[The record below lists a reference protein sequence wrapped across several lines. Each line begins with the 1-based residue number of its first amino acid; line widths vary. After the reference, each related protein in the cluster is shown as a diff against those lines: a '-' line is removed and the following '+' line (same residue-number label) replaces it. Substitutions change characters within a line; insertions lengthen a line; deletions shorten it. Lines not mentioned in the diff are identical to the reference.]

1 MRTLALVCY
10 GWLAGQSGLLLW
22 ILWQIK
28 KHGSIILDEPNQVI
42 LTVELVLSA
51 VVLMLAV
58 GMFIR
63 ERLSQ

>member
-1 MRTLALVCY
+1 MCY

-22 ILWQIK
+22 ILWQIRT
-28 KHGSIILDEPNQVI
+28 HGAIILDEPNSII
-42 LTVELVLSA
+42 LTVELFMSGGIL
-51 VVLMLAV
+51 LLAV